1 MNLEI
6 KAGALL
12 NSRYRVLC
20 EIQRG
25 GTAIVLRAKDETGS
39 HGLVALKCMSVNT
52 HEAVPMRVVEAEI
65 AFCSSVKSPSF
76 VKLYDLFNHGH
87 MLVIVMELVDG
98 PDLLDLLNSKGGS
111 ISEPE
116 ALFYVHQLAQ
126 AAEIMHQHG
135 FAHRDI
141 KPENSVLIL
150 STHQLKMIDFGEY
163 RIDSL
168 SSLLLNITLFSDH
181 SLRTC

>member
-1 MNLEI
+1 MNLIEV
-6 KAGALL
+6 KAGTLL

-25 GTAIVLRAKDETGS
+25 GTAIVLRAQDEKD
-39 HGLVALKCMSVNT
+39 HRLVALKCMSVNT

-150 STHQLKMIDFGEY
+150 STHQLKMIDFGE
-163 RIDSL
+163 
-168 SSLLLNITLFSDH
+168 
-181 SLRTC
+181 